1 MEDKPGS
8 KRVFFAFEVHAPW
21 PISLPQGRVL
31 NLSGRHL
38 TIAFLGDVEY
48 SSLEKI
54 LKSFP
59 PPKIRTGLTGKFDR
73 CLFLPPQR
81 PNVVSWHVKWFDQ
94 HLDLGLYQ
102 KELADWLSKNDF
114 HVKLHNEGF
123 LPHVTLSRR
132 PFHFREWREAFEV
145 LPLYIKDIHLYESK
159 SGLNYTPLWSY
170 PLLAPFEVEQG
181 AKGKTITVRGESLT
195 SLLNHCITG
204 IAFSHPGL
212 LAKYPESIAIQDVSE
227 LLPIVEDLLIR
238 AGKKDP
244 TLPLNCNTVEEPKF
258 EDHLFTWK
266 VILN

>member
-1 MEDKPGS
+1 MEDSAGS

-21 PISLPQGRVL
+21 PLSLPQGRVL
-31 NLSGRHL
+31 SLSGRHL
-38 TIAFLGDVEY
+38 TIAFLGNVDY
-48 SSLEKI
+48 PSLEKI
-54 LKSFP
+54 LNRFP
-59 PPKIRTGLTGKFDR
+59 PPKITTGLTGKFDR

-94 HLDLGLYQ
+94 AFDLGLYQ
-102 KELADWLSKNDF
+102 KELSEWLSANGF

-132 PFHFREWREAFEV
+132 PFHYREWREAFEV

-170 PLLAPFEVEQG
+170 PLHAPFE
-181 AKGKTITVRGESLT
+181 AKHDANGLIITARGENLT

-204 IAFSHPGL
+204 IAFSHPGI
-212 LAKYPESIAIQDVSE
+212 LAKYPESTPVQEISE
-227 LLPIVEDLLIR
+227 LLPIVEDVLGR

-244 TLPLNCNTVEEPKF
+244 ALPHSLSTVEAPKF
-258 EDHLFTWK
+258 EDQIFTWK